1 MGVYSVNS
9 NSLLKYFISIK
20 QEQSLTHL
28 LFFMLSLFCF
38 YNKKMTTANGLKLFI
53 IALKLK
59 STLMSATLDL
69 IIKILCRVFIT
80 FWIII
85 TVLLL
90 SGGRMNVIMGDGG
103 RSILLEININR
114 GEFVVKI
121 INRTIHLSLFN
132 KTNKLM
138 NCVKVH

>member
-9 NSLLKYFISIK
+9 NTLFKVLYISIK
-20 QEQSLTHL
+20 ATTTTTTFSHSLTLQTL
-28 LFFMLSLFCF
+28 LHF

-90 SGGRMNVIMGDGG
+90 SGGRMNEIMGDG
-103 RSILLEININR
+103 RRIY
-114 GEFVVKI
+114 
-121 INRTIHLSLFN
+121 TW
-132 KTNKLM
+132 
-138 NCVKVH
+138 

>member
-1 MGVYSVNS
+1 
-9 NSLLKYFISIK
+9 
-20 QEQSLTHL
+20 
-28 LFFMLSLFCF
+28 
-38 YNKKMTTANGLKLFI
+38 MTTANGLKLFI

-90 SGGRMNVIMGDGG
+90 SGGRMNGIMGDGDGGG
-103 RSILLEININR
+103 RRIYTWKIIINR
-114 GEFVVKI
+114 GEFCRW
-121 INRTIHLSLFN
+121 NLFF
-132 KTNKLM
+132 KKKQQTN
-138 NCVKVH
+138 